1 MKILITGA
9 AGFIGY
15 HTVLKVLSK
24 KKNIQIVGIDSVN
37 SYYSRKLK
45 LARIKNL
52 KKKFKKKF
60 IFKKINI
67 SDKKNIFKIFKTSKF
82 HTVINLAA
90 QAGVRYSL
98 KNPDAYFK
106 SNLKGFYNILE
117 ASKNFKVR
125 HLISASSSS
134 VYGIN
139 DFSKFSNKIATGH
152 PIQLYAATKR
162 SNELMGHAYS
172 HLYKLPTTFIRFFTV
187 YGPWGRPDMS
197 LFLFVKN
204 ILNNKPI
211 YVFNKGKHSRDF
223 TYVQDIV
230 EGINKVIKKIPKA
243 NKNWNSKILDQS
255 TSRAPFKILNLG
267 NGRRIKLMK
276 YIKLIEKNLNKKAI
290 IIYKN
295 IQKGDIKDTLSDLK
309 DTKKYISY
317 KPKIKVEEGIRR
329 FIEWYKSYYKIRK

>member
-1 MKILITGA
+1 MKILVTGA

-15 HTVLKVLSK
+15 HTVIKLLSNT
-24 KKNIQIVGIDSVN
+24 KNIKVTGIDSIN
-37 SYYSRKLK
+37 NYYSKKLK
-45 LARIKNL
+45 LARIRDLN
-52 KKKFKKKF
+52 KKFKKNFK
-60 IFKKINI
+60 FKKINI
-67 SDKKNIFKIFKTSKF
+67 SDKKKIFQVFKNSKF

-106 SNLKGFYNILE
+106 SNLKGFYNLLE
-117 ASKNFKVR
+117 ASKIYKIR

-139 DFSKFSNKIATGH
+139 DFSKFSNTIATGH

-172 HLYKLPTTFIRFFTV
+172 HLYKLPTTFLRFFTV

-204 ILNNKPI
+204 IINNKPI
-211 YVFNKGKHSRDF
+211 YVFNRGKHSRDF
-223 TYVQDIV
+223 TYVEDIV
-230 EGINKVIKKIPKA
+230 DGISKVVKKIPKE
-243 NKNWNSKILDQS
+243 NKRWNSKILNQS
-255 TSRAPFKILNLG
+255 TSIAPFKIINLG
-267 NGRRIKLMK
+267 NGKRIKLMR
-276 YIKLIEKNLNKKAI
+276 YIRLIEKNLNKKAI

-295 IQKGDIKDTLSDLK
+295 IQKGDIRDTLSDLK

-329 FIEWYKSYYKIRK
+329 FIKWYKSFYKK

>member
-1 MKILITGA
+1 MKMLITGA

-15 HTVLKVLSK
+15 HTVLKILSN
-24 KKNIQIVGIDSVN
+24 KKNLQVVGIDSVN
-37 SYYSRKLK
+37 NYYSRELK

-52 KKKFKKKF
+52 KNKFKKNF

-67 SDKKNIFKIFKTSKF
+67 SDKKKIFNLFKKSKF

-98 KNPDAYFK
+98 ENPDAYFK
-106 SNLKGFYNILE
+106 SNLKGFYNLLE
-117 ASKNFKVR
+117 ASKINKVK

-139 DFSKFSNKIATGH
+139 DFSKFSNTVATGH

-172 HLYKLPTTFIRFFTV
+172 HLYKLPTTFIRLFTV

-211 YVFNKGKHSRDF
+211 YVFNNGKHSRDF
-223 TYVQDIV
+223 TYVEDIV
-230 EGINKVIKKIPKA
+230 EGISKVTKKIPKG
-243 NKNWNSKILDQS
+243 NKKWNSKLLDQS
-255 TSRAPFKILNLG
+255 NSIAPFKIINLG
-267 NGRRIKLMK
+267 SGRKIKLMK
-276 YIKLIEKNLNKKAI
+276 YIKIIEKILNKKANVVFQI
-290 IIYKN
+290 

-329 FIEWYKSYYKIRK
+329 FIEWYKSYYKIK

>member
-15 HTVLKVLSK
+15 HTVLKILSN
-24 KKNIQIVGIDSVN
+24 KKNLQVVGLDSIN
-37 SYYSRKLK
+37 SYYSKKLK
-45 LARIKNL
+45 LERIKIL
-52 KKKFKKKF
+52 KSKFKKNF
-60 IFKKINI
+60 VFKKINI
-67 SDKKNIFKIFKTSKF
+67 SDKKKIFDLFKKSKF

-106 SNLKGFYNILE
+106 SNLKGFYNLLE
-117 ASKNFKVR
+117 ASKINKVK

-139 DFSKFSNKIATGH
+139 DFSKFSNKVATGH

-172 HLYKLPTTFIRFFTV
+172 HLYKLPTTFIRLFTV

-211 YVFNKGKHSRDF
+211 YVFNNGKHSRDF
-223 TYVQDIV
+223 TYVEDIV
-230 EGINKVIKKIPKA
+230 EGIIKVTKKIPKG
-243 NKNWNSKILDQS
+243 NKKWNSKLLDQS
-255 TSRAPFKILNLG
+255 NSKAPFKIINLG
-267 NGRRIKLMK
+267 SGRKIKLMK
-276 YIKLIEKNLNKKAI
+276 YVKIIEKNLNKKA
-290 IIYKN
+290 N
-295 IQKGDIKDTLSDLK
+295 IVFRIMQKGDIKDTLADLK

-317 KPKIKVEEGIRR
+317 KPKIKVEVGIRK
-329 FIEWYKSYYKIRK
+329 FIEWYKSYYKIR

>member
-1 MKILITGA
+1 MKMLITGA

-15 HTVLKVLSK
+15 HTVLKILSN
-24 KKNIQIVGIDSVN
+24 KKNLQVVGIDSVN
-37 SYYSRKLK
+37 NYYSRELK

-52 KKKFKKKF
+52 KNKFKKNF

-67 SDKKNIFKIFKTSKF
+67 SDKKKIFNLFKKSKF

-98 KNPDAYFK
+98 ENPDAYFK
-106 SNLKGFYNILE
+106 SNLKGFYNLLE
-117 ASKNFKVR
+117 ASKINKVK

-139 DFSKFSNKIATGH
+139 DFSKFSNTVATGH

-172 HLYKLPTTFIRFFTV
+172 HLYKLPTTFIRLFTV

-211 YVFNKGKHSRDF
+211 YVFNNGKHSRDF
-223 TYVQDIV
+223 TYVEDIV
-230 EGINKVIKKIPKA
+230 EGINKVTKKIPKG
-243 NKNWNSKILDQS
+243 NKKWNSKLLDQS
-255 TSRAPFKILNLG
+255 NSIAPFKIINLG
-267 NGRRIKLMK
+267 SGRKIKLMK
-276 YIKLIEKNLNKKAI
+276 YIKIIEKILNKKANVVFQI
-290 IIYKN
+290 

-329 FIEWYKSYYKIRK
+329 FIEWYKSYYKIK